1 MLTTI
6 SHKELTLLR
15 SAFLNAQIDPKE
27 FRSIT
32 KKTLGDTQLF
42 GYEIK
47 YAKRKIY
54 KFISEDRF
62 PSLLPDHEYKR
73 DELVTNIFIEGGG
86 IIL

>member
-54 KFISEDRF
+54 KFINIKAEN
-62 PSLLPDHEYKR
+62 PLL
-73 DELVTNIFIEGGG
+73 LSGGMNAVS
-86 IIL
+86 